1 MKLRR
6 RGQGVTTM
14 SDFLTWQVGDVR
26 ITRVQESEEV
36 GLDWVLKDAVPENL
50 RAIEWLAP
58 HFVDDHGEATWSIHA
73 LVVETP
79 NRRIVVDTCVGN
91 DKNLPVPFWNQLQ
104 TSFLRN
110 FERAGFSRDAIDTV
124 LCTHLH
130 VDHVGWNTILEDG
143 AWKPTFPNARYLVA
157 RDEWAHWQSQ
167 DDDFTKIVFSESVQ
181 PIDDAGLIDV
191 VDQDARVCDEIQLEP
206 TPGHTPGHVSIHIE
220 SRGDRAVI
228 TGDMTHH
235 PCQLAHPEWGS
246 EPDSDFEQG
255 IETRRAFYERHLEAG
270 SLVIGTHFSSPT
282 AGRIVRDGE
291 VYKFEV

>member
-110 FERAGFSRDAIDTV
+110 FERAAGFELTV
-124 LCTHLH
+124 CA
-130 VDHVGWNTILEDG
+130 GEI
-143 AWKPTFPNARYLVA
+143 TFRN
-157 RDEWAHWQSQ
+157 
-167 DDDFTKIVFSESVQ
+167 
-181 PIDDAGLIDV
+181 G
-191 VDQDARVCDEIQLEP
+191 EP
-206 TPGHTPGHVSIHIE
+206 TGARPGKLV
-220 SRGDRAVI
+220 RGKR
-228 TGDMTHH
+228 
-235 PCQLAHPEWGS
+235 
-246 EPDSDFEQG
+246 
-255 IETRRAFYERHLEAG
+255 
-270 SLVIGTHFSSPT
+270 
-282 AGRIVRDGE
+282 
-291 VYKFEV
+291 